1 MDAPFVRSRLLHAML
16 RVVDLERSVS
26 FYTTVLGM
34 KLLRRRDY
42 HDGCFT
48 LAFLG
53 YDHEAKTTVLE
64 LTHNWDQ
71 RTYDKGT
78 AYGHIAISVPDIG
91 AACAKLQTAGVP
103 IVLAPGP
110 MKYDTSEIIAFIE
123 APMAIESN

>member
-1 MDAPFVRSRLLHAML
+1 MDAPFARSRLLHTML
-16 RVVDLERSVS
+16 RVVDLERSVA

-53 YDHEAKTTVLE
+53 YDHEAEATVLE

-71 RTYDKGT
+71 RTYDKGM
-78 AYGHIAISVPDIG
+78 AYGLWPYRHLRARHWRRVRQASISWCSHSAG
-91 AACAKLQTAGVP
+91 ARPNETRRLRDNR
-103 IVLAPGP
+103 LH
-110 MKYDTSEIIAFIE
+110 
-123 APMAIESN
+123 